1 MDPLAELIGESPA
14 LVAVREQIRRIFQRR
29 PEGQRLPPV
38 LLQGETGTGK
48 GLLARALHRAGPR
61 AGGPFVD
68 VNCAAIPETLLEAE
82 LFGFER
88 GAFTDARQAKPGL
101 FQTAHRG
108 SLFLDE
114 VGLLPE
120 PLQAKLL
127 TVLEERAVRRLGA
140 TRSEPADVWII
151 AASNQDL
158 AAAARARR
166 FREDLYH
173 RLAVLTLW
181 LPPLRERGQ
190 DVLRLAEHFLAR
202 AAADYAL
209 PPRALTPEARAA
221 LLAYP
226 WPGNIRELANVL
238 ERVALLSEAQEVT
251 AESLGLPEPAP
262 LDRRRAPSEEGA
274 ATLDDAVRAHL
285 LEILSQTRWNISRA
299 AARLGISRN
308 TLRARIEKYGLRQE
322 TSASP
327 RRRVARGEATPPGP
341 VPLPGGPAPTPG
353 LRWERRRLT
362 LLRAVVLPAGEAAA
376 PETSRAIEVFVDKVQ
391 NFGGRVEELSPTGL
405 LATFGL
411 EPVEDA
417 PRRTALAAVAIQK
430 AADRAR
436 VGPGERPAFK
446 IGIHTGQFMLGQVSG
461 AVTIDLEAKREAG
474 AVLEALIAEAE
485 PDSVSV
491 SEAAAPFLERHFD
504 LIPVGAAGPH
514 GRAFSLVAAEQPGLG
529 RRMAAFVGRGHEL
542 ELLQGRLLT
551 AMQGQGQVVGILGEA
566 GIGKSRLILEF
577 RRSLE
582 AGSVTY
588 LEGRC
593 QSYGAAI
600 PYLPVLEILRQS
612 FRITETD
619 TPEAI
624 AEKIR
629 GGLQEMGMDPEE
641 SAPYLLWLL
650 GVKEGTERL
659 AALSP
664 GAIKARTFETL
675 QQLILNGSRR
685 RPIVFVVEDL
695 HWVDT
700 MTEECFASLMEIGA
714 GVPVLFL
721 GTYRPGYRPPWVER
735 SYVTQVALQP
745 LSREESLSVVRSV
758 RQRDDLPDPLAEV
771 ILGKAEGNPL
781 FLEELARTVGTAEGV
796 RPPAAVPDTIQE
808 VLLARAD
815 RLAEEPRR
823 LLQVASV
830 IGREIP
836 LPLLQAVWEGPGEV
850 DPHLRELTRLEFLY
864 LQSGRPEPVYA
875 FTHTLTQE
883 VVYEGLAISQRQ
895 ALHAAAA
902 RALEAI
908 HAGRLEEVYDRLG
921 YHYSRAEQAAK
932 ALEYLT
938 RLAERAARGHA
949 HTEAVRILDD
959 ALAQVDRLPPEERA
973 RCRLDLLLRQA
984 TSFVPLGRFQA
995 IVDLLVPHQATLERL
1010 DDPRLSGHYHF
1021 LLSRSYLFIGDD
1033 ARATEHAEAGLAEA
1047 ARGGDEAT
1055 LGKVHFVLA
1064 QQGALGGRP
1073 HEGLEHARQAVAL
1086 LERARE
1092 RWWLGPAYWAMG
1104 LNRLVRGELE
1114 AALEAEA
1121 QAAALGEMVGDAEL
1135 ESCAAWTAGIV
1146 HAARGDWEAG
1156 IQACQRGLERAPDP
1170 LTTAVALGWLGHA
1183 YLEKGEPARAIP
1195 VLEQAVEQVQ
1205 EFRFAQ
1211 LLGLFMGFLA
1221 EAYGATGEAEKALA
1235 LARRGLAV
1243 TRQASSLYGV
1253 GCLQRSLGR
1262 IARARGDLGEA
1273 EARLGEALGTFAA
1286 IEARYDLGR
1295 TRLDLAALAAD
1306 GGDRAAAATHLRE
1319 AHALFQALRLPEY
1332 VQRSLG
1338 LAARL
1343 GIRLAADP
1351 PGSAEPR

>member
-1 MDPLAELIGESPA
+1 MDPLAELIGESPG
-14 LVAVREQIRRIFQRR
+14 LVAVREQVRRLLRR
-29 PEGQRLPPV
+29 RSEGQRLPPI

-48 GLLARALHRAGPR
+48 GVLARALHRAGPR

-82 LFGFER
+82 LFGYER

-108 SLFLDE
+108 TLFLDE

-120 PLQAKLL
+120 GLQAKLL

-158 AAAARARR
+158 AVAARARR

-190 DVLRLAEHFLAR
+190 DILHLAEHFLAR
-202 AAADYAL
+202 ACRDYAL
-209 PPRALTPEARAA
+209 PSRALAADARAA

-226 WPGNIRELANVL
+226 WPGNIRELANVI
-238 ERVALLSEAQEVT
+238 ERIALLSESGEVT
-251 AESLGLPEPAP
+251 AAVLGLPETGRGEPRQDPREPA
-262 LDRRRAPSEEGA
+262 A
-274 ATLDDAVRAHL
+274 ATLDEAVRGHL
-285 LEILSQTRWNISRA
+285 LDILRQTQWNISRA

-322 TSASP
+322 TAAPP
-327 RRRVARGEATPPGP
+327 RRRVARGEAPT
-341 VPLPGGPAPTPG
+341 PAPPIAPGTPG

-376 PETSRAIEVFVDKVQ
+376 PETSRAIEVLVDKVQ
-391 NFGGRVEELSPTGL
+391 SFGGRVEELSPIGL
-405 LATFGL
+405 VATFGL

-417 PRRTALAAVAIQK
+417 PRRAALAAVAIQK

-436 VGPGERPAFK
+436 ADPGEPPAFK
-446 IGIHTGQFMLGQVSG
+446 IGIHTGQFMLGQVG
-461 AVTIDLEAKREAG
+461 RAATIDLEAKREAG
-474 AVLEALIAEAE
+474 AVLEALIAGAE
-485 PDSVSV
+485 PDSISV
-491 SEAAAPFLERHFD
+491 SEAAAPFLERDFA
-504 LIPVGAAGPH
+504 LIPEGAAGGH
-514 GRAFSLVAAEQPGLG
+514 GRAFSLVAAERPGLG

-551 AMQGQGQVVGILGEA
+551 AMQGHGQVVGILGEA

-577 RRSLE
+577 RRSL
-582 AGSVTY
+582 ADAQVTY

-600 PYLPVLEILRQS
+600 PYLPVLEILRES

-624 AEKIR
+624 AAKIR
-629 GGLQEMGMDPEE
+629 VGLQDVGMDPDE

-675 QQLILNGSRR
+675 QQMILNGSRR

-714 GVPVLFL
+714 GVPVLFF

-745 LSREESLSVVRSV
+745 LSREDSLSVVRSV
-758 RQRDDLPDPLAEV
+758 LRRDDVPEALAAV
-771 ILGKAEGNPL
+771 ILDKAEGNPF
-781 FLEELARTVGTAEGV
+781 FLEELARSVGTTEELRA
-796 RPPAAVPDTIQE
+796 PAAVPDTIQE

-815 RLAEEPRR
+815 RLTEEPRR
-823 LLQVASV
+823 LLQVAAV

-836 LPLLQAVWEGPGEV
+836 LPLLQAVWEGPGEL

-864 LQSGRPEPVYA
+864 LQSGRPEPAYA

-883 VVYEGLAISQRQ
+883 VVYEGLTISQRQ

-921 YHYSRAEQAAK
+921 HHYSRAEQAAK

-949 HTEAVRILDD
+949 HTEAIRILDD
-959 ALAQVDRLPPEERA
+959 ALAHVDRLPPEERD
-973 RCRLDLLLRQA
+973 RCHLDLLLRQA
-984 TSFVPLGRFQA
+984 SSFVPLGRFQE
-995 IVDLLVPHQATLERL
+995 IITLLAPHQATLERL

-1047 ARGGDEAT
+1047 SRGGDEAT
-1055 LGKVHFVLA
+1055 LGKVHYVLA
-1064 QQGALGGRP
+1064 QQGALAGRP
-1073 HEGLEHARQAVAL
+1073 HEGLDHARQAVAL
-1086 LERARE
+1086 LERAQE

-1104 LNRLVRGELE
+1104 LNRMVRGEFE

-1121 QAAALGEMVGDAEL
+1121 QAAALGEIVGDPEL
-1135 ESCAAWTAGIV
+1135 ESCAAWTTGII

-1170 LTTAVALGWLGHA
+1170 LTTAIALGWLGHA
-1183 YLEKGEPARAIP
+1183 YLEKGEAARAIP
-1195 VLEQAVEQVQ
+1195 VLEQAVEQVGQ
-1205 EFRFAQ
+1205 FRFAQ
-1211 LLGLFMGFLA
+1211 LLGLFMAFLA
-1221 EAYGATGEAEKALA
+1221 EAYGAIGEVEKALA
-1235 LARRGLAV
+1235 LARRGLTV

-1262 IARARGDLGEA
+1262 IARVQGDLPEA

-1286 IEARYDLGR
+1286 MQARYDLGR
-1295 TRLDLAALAAD
+1295 TRLDLAALAQER
-1306 GGDRAAAATHLRE
+1306 GEPAAAAAHLGE
-1319 AHALFQALRLPEY
+1319 AHALFQALRIPEY
-1332 VQRSLG
+1332 VKRSLG

-1343 GIRLAADP
+1343 GLRLA
-1351 PGSAEPR
+1351 EP